1 MRISAF
7 CAAVLTYM
15 VIGHTPP
22 AAAQVDQQL
31 AEGSSGIL
39 GAPRSRAFSG
49 TVRPPLAAL
58 RQARPYPWTE
68 ANKKR
73 I

>member
-7 CAAVLTYM
+7 CAAVLTYL

-31 AEGSSGIL
+31 CALSIHKL
-39 GAPRSRAFSG
+39 VDQDFSG
-49 TVRPPLAAL
+49 S
-58 RQARPYPWTE
+58 
-68 ANKKR
+68 
-73 I
+73 IG

>member
-7 CAAVLTYM
+7 CAAVLTYV

-31 AEGSSGIL
+31 AEEYFKEARGGR
-39 GAPRSRAFSG
+39 GK
-49 TVRPPLAAL
+49 L
-58 RQARPYPWTE
+58 RRQP
-68 ANKKR
+68 
-73 I
+73 